1 MNKKLNVLFFI
12 LILTLFVHGGVYA
25 EEENS
30 SDNNTN
36 VTQERSQNSPTKE
49 KVLTKDQSTETKD
62 EEITSD
68 EKQNTSEPE
77 ATAEAS
83 NTSEAVE
90 NSDSSGNFEAV
101 ENSESI
107 EKSEAENNSEVTENP
122 EVTDNSED
130 TNTSEVVKDPELANT
145 SDTSSEDKSPE
156 NKAEATEDKAD
167 STTPSQKDETE
178 AEEAD
183 TLEENLSG
191 EARPTKDDPKP
202 DEKAG
207 EDLKEPKVPTKK
219 ADSEDK
225 ETENQVDPTSNDD
238 LKNLEEQIKEEKD
251 KAKKAELQKE
261 YNKKLFEEFE
271 EIEKSEAEKL
281 DKEVLKRFTDKDKTE
296 KFYAIQEEYQALKE
310 KVEKGTASAK
320 EVEDFKQK
328 LGDFKVPRKL
338 DDDEKSAAEELSK
351 SPTIGIEEDSST
363 EEGKRIY
370 KEYLDAKD
378 ALNKAIDAENTKGKA
393 NNFNQLLE
401 NFRKAEEA
409 FKQALADKDIDPKY
423 TDGTPEFR
431 LYPLD
436 SSGKVGNELK
446 EDTYHIPDKTPLD
459 LLVQVNKDKSESE
472 FTFTIKT
479 LGDEGVNL
487 PEASLSN
494 LAFLNGKP
502 VELVKNTDGS
512 YSFTTKAVQDF
523 GVAQIRFNMPGFKA
537 AFHKGFSITMSDG
550 TKDVT
555 KKFLITKKGY
565 EDDADVSGI
574 GNKDIKNP
582 QKDVDAG
589 ETQDGYVKED
599 TDKVY
604 DFFTYLKKSNAY
616 IDKVLVNSANGES
629 LPLSSVDVTIT
640 LPEYNGKF
648 AEMIHKSGLKYHD
661 LGNGKYQLKLDM
673 KTFEGK
679 ENFKVED
686 GKLLY
691 NGEELTPENISN
703 AILEGKGGKK
713 YVDDKGNSF
722 DIIDKNILEDK
733 DSTYKVQ
740 DNKLYEKEADG
751 TYKEIGTFD
760 KDKKIKVG
768 KKVYEL
774 RGKTLL
780 SYTGEKDIYEGKV
793 TNKYDKAEPGVTET
807 YEGKQVIVT
816 ENGKESYG
824 GTIVEGKIFQKSGD
838 KEKYL
843 LDQDLKEE
851 GSYSVAKT
859 ALISSDGKKYSG
871 DLPDLTDAEIKS
883 GKKTIKGVTY
893 KIVNNAVFNKEGYI
907 LEGLVYKPGLT
918 LIDKFGNPIKGITVE
933 KAGDNYTFS
942 KKDEKP
948 KTSDG
953 DKIKVQEGKIFVDSK
968 NAKVSG
974 DYKSIVGKYYYDG
987 KKFVKAEDENVIG
1000 KKLYE
1005 ELTKTDLAE
1014 KLIETYTKDGN
1025 ELIVDDETP
1034 RYYGS
1039 TNKNNY
1045 YKVDDKIYHKV
1056 EDGQGT
1062 YLVKADG
1069 KGDMEILSQAPV
1081 TKIIQTLGDDEVVTD
1096 ETNIFDAVQNS
1107 KFGLRF
1113 PGFLAGKDI
1122 IYHLDA
1128 KVAAKYSAPTGKK
1141 DKNGNEIFED
1151 RSIFFDGDK
1160 ETEYKEFS
1168 KYFTLKRSEG
1178 SIESFFKNAPKELKD
1193 KLDFSFFNIFFRES
1207 DDRSRDELV
1216 KKLLENE
1223 KDKKYT
1229 AEYLNKKDLSKEE
1242 KAKLEKERDLLK
1254 ILKAELQK
1262 VKPGAEFKVVD
1273 GKLTAVYKDESGN
1286 DVEVERSLLWEI
1298 GFNNPEGNLFPE
1310 NKDNVIVIEDHSMDN
1325 RLIYDEIIVN
1335 DTKDKWNAIKDKAD
1349 EVYKKAKEAY
1359 DKDKSDENKKSLE
1372 AAKFKGS
1379 DEYFFL
1385 DEIDKLR
1392 FGVNP
1397 NFIEGRFSP
1406 LGKAFTLTG
1415 EEIIQKLEANPKE
1428 KSVEIKKEDGE
1439 ISIIYKIIRDSDK
1452 GQIRI
1457 KVLNAFYKKAG
1468 ENDENK
1474 FYSPAQEA
1482 YDKKIKDTKNAL
1494 KKIEITDADDFKE
1507 KFDKVITNFH
1517 EKDSECHKNLTSKFK
1532 ELMDKVKND
1541 ENLDN
1546 DKKKEALKKI
1556 KDKMVEELEKL
1567 PLIYLDNNKGDYK
1580 FDDMRFN
1587 AIRMELKPGTTIG
1600 GSINPQKTKKFGLTS
1615 FIVPDIDI
1623 PYTDEFGEVLT
1634 NKDMYVKAAVKEILK
1649 DKTFNGTEDKNFN
1662 SDKWDKSEE
1671 TYRRVMTEAYRRV
1684 NEGASED
1691 KFKKLVKVDDSKD
1704 YGEGKYT
1711 VKKGNEFDYEDL
1723 AVNGEESIK
1732 DNAGNPINPWFVGE
1746 DKDAKPLSEK
1756 VPADLQKTDAYKEL
1770 KDKEI
1775 DITAYYMSNKG
1786 YDRAKYANK
1795 ANYKLDKED
1804 QAPGVFGK
1812 EDNFGQKCCYGIIGH
1827 CIQEAGKD
1835 YLPPIDSKSGHF
1847 GAEGKTEKDFE
1858 LEYTPSTKNYDEE
1871 NPKVDKSSN
1880 KDNIDLSKK
1889 EESDGE
1895 ASDEDKKPE
1904 DNKSIDFNINVTVD
1918 KMTKDQKKL
1927 SNALNPENKAEID
1940 EKAYNEKGYFIYKDA
1955 LIMDILPD
1963 IFELTGKSELNLN
1976 VDQDGLMANGAN
1988 AGFSDKKAF
1997 ENWKKG
2003 IKYFYTEDVLS
2014 YLEELK
2020 KSEPDKAKVLAK
2032 TLEAKKITGKQGAI
2046 LAWLP
2051 EFEAPYGSTN
2061 QFTFNIK
2068 NLRVNEKKY
2077 KETEDRENLG
2087 QIYTNHAVFANSA
2100 EFLYGKKDVTIT
2112 DGHKGKINKYLQ
2124 ILDKDGNPL
2133 KDEEAKKWFKG
2144 NAELKFG
2151 DKFNYKIK
2159 YYQDKGL
2166 IETPANPSV
2175 VDNEFSLDDIFRDK
2189 KHGLRPV
2196 LRGYVKVPEG
2206 FEVLYKVGDDFKT
2219 EKQLKDE
2226 KISLAKVDGIRIKG
2240 SYPDKTYQEFILPMM
2255 IPELD
2260 AKIENGKVYYI
2271 GKDGEKV
2278 ELGDAKDFFNLK
2290 DLTKA
2295 DKDLIA
2301 ENTVEGSNTV
2311 KVYLDKERFLKVFK
2325 EFFDTEGKEIKK
2337 DRPEVKFDI
2346 YQIETDKDGNPL
2358 KDEKGNIKKVKLTDK
2373 NGNPLQLVANEKNSF
2388 TDKVDGL
2395 PIFKKFVSIDENGNV
2410 KVEITKYK
2418 YEIKEVNADSYD
2430 VEIEIM
2436 DNGDDELGF
2445 VFKAKN
2451 TEKPEEPEEPEEP
2464 EKPED
2469 PEEPKN
2475 PPEEPKTPPE
2485 EPEKP
2490 EEPKTPSDEPKKETE
2505 EVVKTPNKESE
2516 NKTTDLKKVTKE
2528 ENGTNNIPKTGVRE
2542 DLMGLFIS
2550 GILLGVLVYFRRKLE
2565 R

>member
-883 GKKTIKGVTY
+883 GKK
-893 KIVNNAVFNKEGYI
+893 
-907 LEGLVYKPGLT
+907 
-918 LIDKFGNPIKGITVE
+918 
-933 KAGDNYTFS
+933 
-942 KKDEKP
+942 
-948 KTSDG
+948 
-953 DKIKVQEGKIFVDSK
+953 
-968 NAKVSG
+968 
-974 DYKSIVGKYYYDG
+974 
-987 KKFVKAEDENVIG
+987 
-1000 KKLYE
+1000 
-1005 ELTKTDLAE
+1005 
-1014 KLIETYTKDGN
+1014 
-1025 ELIVDDETP
+1025 
-1034 RYYGS
+1034 
-1039 TNKNNY
+1039 
-1045 YKVDDKIYHKV
+1045 
-1056 EDGQGT
+1056 
-1062 YLVKADG
+1062 
-1069 KGDMEILSQAPV
+1069 
-1081 TKIIQTLGDDEVVTD
+1081 
-1096 ETNIFDAVQNS
+1096 
-1107 KFGLRF
+1107 
-1113 PGFLAGKDI
+1113 
-1122 IYHLDA
+1122 
-1128 KVAAKYSAPTGKK
+1128 
-1141 DKNGNEIFED
+1141 
-1151 RSIFFDGDK
+1151 
-1160 ETEYKEFS
+1160 
-1168 KYFTLKRSEG
+1168 
-1178 SIESFFKNAPKELKD
+1178 
-1193 KLDFSFFNIFFRES
+1193 
-1207 DDRSRDELV
+1207 
-1216 KKLLENE
+1216 
-1223 KDKKYT
+1223 
-1229 AEYLNKKDLSKEE
+1229 
-1242 KAKLEKERDLLK
+1242 
-1254 ILKAELQK
+1254 
-1262 VKPGAEFKVVD
+1262 
-1273 GKLTAVYKDESGN
+1273 
-1286 DVEVERSLLWEI
+1286 
-1298 GFNNPEGNLFPE
+1298 
-1310 NKDNVIVIEDHSMDN
+1310 
-1325 RLIYDEIIVN
+1325 
-1335 DTKDKWNAIKDKAD
+1335 
-1349 EVYKKAKEAY
+1349 
-1359 DKDKSDENKKSLE
+1359 
-1372 AAKFKGS
+1372 
-1379 DEYFFL
+1379 
-1385 DEIDKLR
+1385 
-1392 FGVNP
+1392 
-1397 NFIEGRFSP
+1397 
-1406 LGKAFTLTG
+1406 
-1415 EEIIQKLEANPKE
+1415 
-1428 KSVEIKKEDGE
+1428 
-1439 ISIIYKIIRDSDK
+1439 
-1452 GQIRI
+1452 
-1457 KVLNAFYKKAG
+1457 
-1468 ENDENK
+1468 
-1474 FYSPAQEA
+1474 
-1482 YDKKIKDTKNAL
+1482 
-1494 KKIEITDADDFKE
+1494 
-1507 KFDKVITNFH
+1507 
-1517 EKDSECHKNLTSKFK
+1517 
-1532 ELMDKVKND
+1532 
-1541 ENLDN
+1541 
-1546 DKKKEALKKI
+1546 
-1556 KDKMVEELEKL
+1556 
-1567 PLIYLDNNKGDYK
+1567 
-1580 FDDMRFN
+1580 
-1587 AIRMELKPGTTIG
+1587 
-1600 GSINPQKTKKFGLTS
+1600 
-1615 FIVPDIDI
+1615 
-1623 PYTDEFGEVLT
+1623 
-1634 NKDMYVKAAVKEILK
+1634 
-1649 DKTFNGTEDKNFN
+1649 
-1662 SDKWDKSEE
+1662 
-1671 TYRRVMTEAYRRV
+1671 
-1684 NEGASED
+1684 
-1691 KFKKLVKVDDSKD
+1691 
-1704 YGEGKYT
+1704 
-1711 VKKGNEFDYEDL
+1711 
-1723 AVNGEESIK
+1723 
-1732 DNAGNPINPWFVGE
+1732 
-1746 DKDAKPLSEK
+1746 
-1756 VPADLQKTDAYKEL
+1756 
-1770 KDKEI
+1770 
-1775 DITAYYMSNKG
+1775 
-1786 YDRAKYANK
+1786 
-1795 ANYKLDKED
+1795 
-1804 QAPGVFGK
+1804 
-1812 EDNFGQKCCYGIIGH
+1812 
-1827 CIQEAGKD
+1827 
-1835 YLPPIDSKSGHF
+1835 
-1847 GAEGKTEKDFE
+1847 
-1858 LEYTPSTKNYDEE
+1858 
-1871 NPKVDKSSN
+1871 
-1880 KDNIDLSKK
+1880 
-1889 EESDGE
+1889 
-1895 ASDEDKKPE
+1895 
-1904 DNKSIDFNINVTVD
+1904 
-1918 KMTKDQKKL
+1918 
-1927 SNALNPENKAEID
+1927 
-1940 EKAYNEKGYFIYKDA
+1940 
-1955 LIMDILPD
+1955 
-1963 IFELTGKSELNLN
+1963 
-1976 VDQDGLMANGAN
+1976 
-1988 AGFSDKKAF
+1988 
-1997 ENWKKG
+1997 
-2003 IKYFYTEDVLS
+2003 
-2014 YLEELK
+2014 
-2020 KSEPDKAKVLAK
+2020 
-2032 TLEAKKITGKQGAI
+2032 
-2046 LAWLP
+2046 
-2051 EFEAPYGSTN
+2051 
-2061 QFTFNIK
+2061 
-2068 NLRVNEKKY
+2068 
-2077 KETEDRENLG
+2077 
-2087 QIYTNHAVFANSA
+2087 
-2100 EFLYGKKDVTIT
+2100 
-2112 DGHKGKINKYLQ
+2112 
-2124 ILDKDGNPL
+2124 PL
-2133 KDEEAKKWFKG
+2133 KE
-2144 NAELKFG
+2144 
-2151 DKFNYKIK
+2151 
-2159 YYQDKGL
+2159 
-2166 IETPANPSV
+2166 
-2175 VDNEFSLDDIFRDK
+2175 
-2189 KHGLRPV
+2189 
-2196 LRGYVKVPEG
+2196 
-2206 FEVLYKVGDDFKT
+2206 
-2219 EKQLKDE
+2219 
-2226 KISLAKVDGIRIKG
+2226 
-2240 SYPDKTYQEFILPMM
+2240 
-2255 IPELD
+2255 
-2260 AKIENGKVYYI
+2260 
-2271 GKDGEKV
+2271 
-2278 ELGDAKDFFNLK
+2278 
-2290 DLTKA
+2290 
-2295 DKDLIA
+2295 
-2301 ENTVEGSNTV
+2301 
-2311 KVYLDKERFLKVFK
+2311 
-2325 EFFDTEGKEIKK
+2325 
-2337 DRPEVKFDI
+2337 
-2346 YQIETDKDGNPL
+2346 
-2358 KDEKGNIKKVKLTDK
+2358 
-2373 NGNPLQLVANEKNSF
+2373 
-2388 TDKVDGL
+2388 
-2395 PIFKKFVSIDENGNV
+2395 
-2410 KVEITKYK
+2410 
-2418 YEIKEVNADSYD
+2418 
-2430 VEIEIM
+2430 
-2436 DNGDDELGF
+2436 
-2445 VFKAKN
+2445 
-2451 TEKPEEPEEPEEP
+2451 
-2464 EKPED
+2464 
-2469 PEEPKN
+2469 
-2475 PPEEPKTPPE
+2475 
-2485 EPEKP
+2485 
-2490 EEPKTPSDEPKKETE
+2490 
-2505 EVVKTPNKESE
+2505 
-2516 NKTTDLKKVTKE
+2516 
-2528 ENGTNNIPKTGVRE
+2528 
-2542 DLMGLFIS
+2542 
-2550 GILLGVLVYFRRKLE
+2550 
-2565 R
+2565 

>member
-30 SDNNTN
+30 SDKNNP
-36 VTQERSQNSPTKE
+36 VASESSQNSPTNE
-49 KVLTKDQSTETKD
+49 KVLTKDQNTEAKD
-62 EEITSD
+62 EGNTEENTSD
-68 EKQNTSEPE
+68 EKQNPSEPE
-77 ATAEAS
+77 ATADAS
-83 NTSEAVE
+83 NTSKATETSEAVE
-90 NSDSSGNFEAV
+90 ESKVADNSEGTENSDSEKVPKVTEKTDPVDNSKAPS
-101 ENSESI
+101 EN
-107 EKSEAENNSEVTENP
+107 KVTENNP
-122 EVTDNSED
+122 ET
-130 TNTSEVVKDPELANT
+130 
-145 SDTSSEDKSPE
+145 
-156 NKAEATEDKAD
+156 TEGQAD
-167 STTPSQKDETE
+167 STNPSQKDKTE
-178 AEEAD
+178 VEEAD
-183 TLEENLSG
+183 TPEKKPEKTEEEKPAGETGATEEN
-191 EARPTKDDPKP
+191 PT
-202 DEKAG
+202 E
-207 EDLKEPKVPTKK
+207 EPK
-219 ADSEDK
+219 E
-225 ETENQVDPTSNDD
+225 
-238 LKNLEEQIKEEKD
+238 EEKKKPEAPAED
-251 KAKKAELQKE
+251 SKPESKPEVDTNNKDLADLSKKIEGEKDPAKKAELQKK
-261 YNKKLFEEFE
+261 YNQKYLDALG
-271 EIEKSEAEKL
+271 SSEKL
-281 DKEVLKRFTDKDKTE
+281 NKEILNRFTDEERTKEYYRLKDEYESLKTE
-296 KFYAIQEEYQALKE
+296 AAREDLKAEDLDNIKKKLDALNKE
-310 KVEKGTASAK
+310 
-320 EVEDFKQK
+320 
-328 LGDFKVPRKL
+328 LGNFKVPRIL
-338 DDDEKSAAEELSK
+338 DADEKSAAEELSK
-351 SPTIGIEEDSST
+351 SPTIGIKEESSSD
-363 EEGKRIY
+363 EGKKIY
-370 KEYLDAKD
+370 NEYLAAKK
-378 ALNKAIDAENTKGKA
+378 ALNDAIDVENTKGKA
-393 NNFNQLLE
+393 DNFDQLLE

-409 FKQALADKDIDPKY
+409 FKKALADKDIDPKY

-436 SSGKVGNELK
+436 SSGKVGKELDK
-446 EDTYHIPDKTPLD
+446 DTYHIPDKTPLD
-459 LLVQVNKDKSESE
+459 LLVQVNKDKSDSK

-502 VELVKNTDGS
+502 VELVKNDDGS
-512 YSFTTKAVQDF
+512 YSFTTDPDQDF

-555 KKFLITKKGY
+555 RKFLITKKGY
-565 EDDADVSGI
+565 EDDADVNGI

-604 DFFTYLKKSNAY
+604 DFFSYLKKSNAY
-616 IDKVLVNSANGES
+616 IDEVLVNSANGES
-629 LPLSSVDVTIT
+629 LPLSSVDITIT

-691 NGEELTPENISN
+691 NGEELTPGNIGN

-713 YVDDKGNSF
+713 YVDEKGNSF
-722 DIIDKNILEDK
+722 DIEDKNILEDK

-793 TNKYDKAEPGVTET
+793 TNSGTGDNEKAEPGVTET
-807 YEGKQVIVT
+807 YGGKQVIVT
-816 ENGKESYG
+816 EKDNKSYG
-824 GTIVEGKIFQKSGD
+824 GTIVEGKIFEKSGE

-843 LDQDLKEE
+843 LDQDLNKDAYK
-851 GSYSVAKT
+851 GFKT
-859 ALISSDGKKYSG
+859 TLISSDGKKYSG
-871 DLPDLTDAEIKS
+871 DLPDLTDTEIKS

-918 LIDKFGNPIKGITVE
+918 LIDKFGNPIKGVE
-933 KAGDNYTFS
+933 VSENKGTYTFIKGKES
-942 KKDEKP
+942 KKSTDDNISVKNEK
-948 KTSDG
+948 
-953 DKIKVQEGKIFVDSK
+953 IYVNSK
-968 NAKVSG
+968 NEVVTG
-974 DYKSIVGKYYYDG
+974 DYTPLVGKYYYNG
-987 KKFVKAEDENVIG
+987 KKFVKAEEKDIIG

-1081 TKIIQTLGDDEVVTD
+1081 TKIIQTLGDDEVLTD

-1193 KLDFSFFNIFFRES
+1193 KLDFNFFNIFFRAS
-1207 DDRSRDELV
+1207 NDRDRDEFV
-1216 KKLLENE
+1216 KSLLKNE
-1223 KDKKYT
+1223 EDKKYT

-1254 ILKAELQK
+1254 ILKAELEE
-1262 VKPGAEFKVVD
+1262 VKPGAKFKVVD
-1273 GKLTAVYKDESGN
+1273 GKLTAVYKDESGKE
-1286 DVEVERSLLWEI
+1286 VEIERSLLWEV

-1310 NKDNVIVIEDHSMDN
+1310 DRDTEIIIEDHNMDN
-1325 RLIYDEIIVN
+1325 RLVYDEIIVN
-1335 DTKDKWNAIKDKAD
+1335 DTKGNWDKAKKDWEDKEENKDK
-1349 EVYKKAKEAY
+1349 
-1359 DKDKSDENKKSLE
+1359 
-1372 AAKFKGS
+1372 KFPGT

-1385 DEIDKLR
+1385 DQIKDIRL
-1392 FGVNP
+1392 GVSP
-1397 NFIEGRFSP
+1397 TYIEGRFVP
-1406 LGKAFTLTG
+1406 LGDAFKLTG
-1415 EEIIQKLEANPKE
+1415 EKIIEKLGNKKEVTFE
-1428 KSVEIKKEDGE
+1428 KSGIK
-1439 ISIIYKIIRDSDK
+1439 YKITRDPIK
-1452 GQIRI
+1452 GQVRI
-1457 KVLNAFYKKAG
+1457 KVLNAFYKKADKG
-1468 ENDENK
+1468 SENK
-1474 FYSPAQEA
+1474 FYSPAQKTYKEKMGSVINNLNKLNSNSPKELEDSFKGLISGLHKTETEC
-1482 YDKKIKDTKNAL
+1482 YGILTKKFEELMKEVE
-1494 KKIEITDADDFKE
+1494 KIEKPEE
-1507 KFDKVITNFH
+1507 KSKKLEEIKKVLSDEI
-1517 EKDSECHKNLTSKFK
+1517 KKL
-1532 ELMDKVKND
+1532 ELK
-1541 ENLDN
+1541 
-1546 DKKKEALKKI
+1546 
-1556 KDKMVEELEKL
+1556 
-1567 PLIYLDNNKGDYK
+1567 YLDSKKRTYK

-1587 AIRMELKPGTTIG
+1587 AIRIGLKPNLTIG
-1600 GSINPQKTKKFGLTS
+1600 GAMNPQNTKKFGLTS
-1615 FIVPDIDI
+1615 VIVPDIDI
-1623 PYTDEFGEVLT
+1623 PYTDEFGKPLT
-1634 NKDMYVKAAVKEILK
+1634 NKDMYVKAAIQEILK
-1649 DKTFNGTEDKNFN
+1649 DKNFNGEEDKNFN
-1662 SDKWDKSEE
+1662 PEGWNKSEE
-1671 TYRRVMTEAYRRV
+1671 TYKKVMEEAYRRV
-1684 NEGASED
+1684 NEKPKGTFKDLVTLDED
-1691 KFKKLVKVDDSKD
+1691 KS
-1704 YGEGKYT
+1704 YGQGKYT
-1711 VKKGNEFDYEDL
+1711 VKKGKDLDYVDL
-1723 AVNGEESIK
+1723 AVNEEKSIK
-1732 DNAGNPINPWFVGE
+1732 DNKGNPINPWYVGE
-1746 DKDAKPLSEK
+1746 GKKAKSLDKKITDPKLKESKAFK
-1756 VPADLQKTDAYKEL
+1756 DLEDQ
-1770 KDKEI
+1770 EI
-1775 DITAYYMSNKG
+1775 DITAYYMSKMG

-1795 ANYKLDKED
+1795 ANYKLDKAE
-1804 QAPGVFGK
+1804 QGPGVFGK
-1812 EDNFGQKCCYGIIGH
+1812 EDSWSKKCCYSGIGH
-1827 CIQEAGKD
+1827 CIKEAGKNL
-1835 YLPPIDSKSGHF
+1835 LPGNDGDAGKF
-1847 GAEGKTEKDFE
+1847 GQKGETEKDFE
-1858 LEYTPSTKNYDEE
+1858 LDYTPSTKNYDEE

-2032 TLEAKKITGKQGAI
+2032 ALEAKKITGKQGAI

-2325 EFFDTEGKEIKK
+2325 EFFDANGEEIKK

-2346 YQIETDKDGNPL
+2346 YQIETDEDGNPI
-2358 KDEKGNIKKVKLTDK
+2358 KDKDGKVKRVKLTSKDGK
-2373 NGNPLQLVANEKNSF
+2373 PLQLVANENNSF
-2388 TDKVDGL
+2388 TDKLDGL
-2395 PIFKKFVSIDENGNV
+2395 PIFKKFVSIDEDGV
-2410 KVEITKYK
+2410 VTEKILYYK
-2418 YEIKEVNADSYD
+2418 YEIKEVNADGYD
-2430 VEIEIM
+2430 VEFEIM

-2451 TEKPEEPEEPEEP
+2451 TEKPEEPEEPKEP
-2464 EKPED
+2464 PHDPKNPPEN
-2469 PEEPKN
+2469 PKN

-2505 EVVKTPNKESE
+2505 EVIKTPNKESE
-2516 NKTTDLKKVTKE
+2516 NTITDLKKVPRE
-2528 ENGTNNIPKTGVRE
+2528 GNDTNNIPKTGVRE
-2542 DLMGLFIS
+2542 DLMGLCLS
-2550 GILLGVLVYFRRKLE
+2550 GILLGVLVFFRRKLE

>member
-12 LILTLFVHGGVYA
+12 LILTFFVHGGVYA
-25 EEENS
+25 EEES
-30 SDNNTN
+30 SDKNNT
-36 VTQERSQNSPTKE
+36 VASESSQNSPTNE
-49 KVLTKDQSTETKD
+49 KVLTKDQNTEAND
-62 EEITSD
+62 EGNTEENTSD
-68 EKQNTSEPE
+68 EKQNPSEPE
-77 ATAEAS
+77 ATADAS
-83 NTSEAVE
+83 NTSKATETSEAVE
-90 NSDSSGNFEAV
+90 ESKVADNSEGTENSDSEKDPKVTEKTDPVDNSKAPS
-101 ENSESI
+101 EN
-107 EKSEAENNSEVTENP
+107 KVTENNP
-122 EVTDNSED
+122 ET
-130 TNTSEVVKDPELANT
+130 
-145 SDTSSEDKSPE
+145 
-156 NKAEATEDKAD
+156 TEGQAD
-167 STTPSQKDETE
+167 STNPSQKDKTE
-178 AEEAD
+178 VEEAD
-183 TLEENLSG
+183 TPEEKPEKTEEEKPAGETGATEEN
-191 EARPTKDDPKP
+191 PT
-202 DEKAG
+202 E
-207 EDLKEPKVPTKK
+207 EPK
-219 ADSEDK
+219 E
-225 ETENQVDPTSNDD
+225 
-238 LKNLEEQIKEEKD
+238 EEKKKPEAPAED
-251 KAKKAELQKE
+251 SKPESKPEVDTNNKDLADLAKKIEDAKDPAKKAELQKE
-261 YNKKLFEEFE
+261 YNQKYLDALG
-271 EIEKSEAEKL
+271 SSEKL
-281 DKEVLKRFTDKDKTE
+281 DKEILNRFTDEDRTKKYYRLKDEYESLKTEAAKEDLKAEDLEKIKDK
-296 KFYAIQEEYQALKE
+296 IDALNKE
-310 KVEKGTASAK
+310 
-320 EVEDFKQK
+320 
-328 LGDFKVPRKL
+328 LGKFKVPREL
-338 DDDEKSAAEELSK
+338 DDAEKSAAEELSK
-351 SPTIGIEEDSST
+351 SPTIGIKEESST
-363 EEGKRIY
+363 KEGKRIY
-370 KEYLDAKD
+370 NEYLAAKD

-393 NNFNQLLE
+393 DNFDQLLE

-409 FKQALADKDIDPKY
+409 FKKALADKDIDPKY

-436 SSGKVGNELK
+436 SSGKVGKELK
-446 EDTYHIPDKTPLD
+446 DETYHIPDKTPLD
-459 LLVQVNKDKSESE
+459 LLVQVNKDKSDSK
-472 FTFTIKT
+472 FKFTIKT

-502 VELVKNTDGS
+502 VELVKNDDGS
-512 YSFTTKAVQDF
+512 YSFTTDPDQDF

-555 KKFLITKKGY
+555 RKFLITKKGY
-565 EDDADVSGI
+565 EDDADVNGI

-604 DFFTYLKKSNAY
+604 DFFSYLKKSNAY
-616 IDKVLVNSANGES
+616 IDEVLVNSANGES
-629 LPLSSVDVTIT
+629 LPLSSVDITIT

-722 DIIDKNILEDK
+722 DIVDKNILEDK
-733 DSTYKVQ
+733 NSTYKVQ
-740 DNKLYEKEADG
+740 DNKLYEKVDG
-751 TYKEIGTFD
+751 KYKEIGTFD
-760 KDKKIKVG
+760 KDHKIKVG

-793 TNKYDKAEPGVTET
+793 TNSGTGDNAKAEPGVTKA

-816 ENGKESYG
+816 EKDNKSYG

-843 LDQDLKEE
+843 LDQDLNKDAYK
-851 GSYSVAKT
+851 GFKT
-859 ALISSDGKKYSG
+859 TLISSDGKKYSG

-918 LIDKFGNPIKGITVE
+918 LIDKFGNPIKGVE
-933 KAGDNYTFS
+933 VSENKGTYTFTKGKES
-942 KKDEKP
+942 KKSTDDNISIKNEK
-948 KTSDG
+948 
-953 DKIKVQEGKIFVDSK
+953 IYVNSK
-968 NAKVSG
+968 NEVVTG
-974 DYKSIVGKYYYDG
+974 DYTPLVGKYYYDG
-987 KKFVKAEDENVIG
+987 KKFVKAEDKDIIG

-1025 ELIVDDETP
+1025 KLIVDDETP

-1039 TNKNNY
+1039 TDKNNY
-1045 YKVDDKIYHKV
+1045 YKVDGKIYHKV

-1069 KGDMEILSQAPV
+1069 KGDMEILSQDSV
-1081 TKIIQTLGDDEVVTD
+1081 TKIIQTLGNDQVVTD
-1096 ETNIFDAVQNS
+1096 ETSIFDAVQNS

-1113 PGFLAGKDI
+1113 PSFLAGKDI

-1141 DKNGNEIFED
+1141 DKNGNEIFKEE
-1151 RSIFFDGDK
+1151 SIFFDKNGK
-1160 ETEYKEFS
+1160 PAEYKEFS

-1178 SIESFFKNAPKELKD
+1178 SSESFFKNAPKELKD
-1193 KLDFSFFNIFFRES
+1193 KLDFNFFNIFFRKS
-1207 DDRSRDELV
+1207 NDRSRDEFV

-1273 GKLTAVYKDESGN
+1273 GKLTAVYKDESGKE
-1286 DVEVERSLLWEI
+1286 VEVERSLLWEI

-1415 EEIIQKLEANPKE
+1415 EEIIQKLEANLKE

-1732 DNAGNPINPWFVGE
+1732 DNAGNPINPWYVGE
-1746 DKDAKPLSEK
+1746 GKKAKSLDKKITDPKLKESKAFK
-1756 VPADLQKTDAYKEL
+1756 DLEDQ
-1770 KDKEI
+1770 EI
-1775 DITAYYMSNKG
+1775 DITAYYMSKMG

-1827 CIQEAGKD
+1827 CIQEAGKE

-1847 GAEGKTEKDFE
+1847 GAEGETEKDFE
-1858 LEYTPSTKNYDEE
+1858 LDYTPSTKNYDEE

-1889 EESDGE
+1889 EEADGE
-1895 ASDEDKKPE
+1895 TSGEDKKSE

-1940 EKAYNEKGYFIYKDA
+1940 ENAYNENGYFIYKDA

-2014 YLEELK
+2014 YLKDLE
-2020 KSEPDKAKVLAK
+2020 KSDPDKAKVLAK
-2032 TLEAKKITGKQGAI
+2032 ALEAKKITGKQGAI

-2061 QFTFNIK
+2061 QFTFNLK
-2068 NLRVNEKKY
+2068 NLKVNEKKY
-2077 KETEDRENLG
+2077 RETEDRENLG

-2166 IETPANPSV
+2166 IETPANPYV
-2175 VDNEFSLDDIFRDK
+2175 VDKDFSLDDIFRDK
-2189 KHGLRPV
+2189 DHGLRPV
-2196 LRGYVKVPEG
+2196 LRDYVKVPEG
-2206 FEVLYKVGDDFKT
+2206 FEVLYKVGDNFIT
-2219 EKQLKDE
+2219 EKELKDE

-2325 EFFDTEGKEIKK
+2325 EFFDANGEEIKK

-2346 YQIETDKDGNPL
+2346 YQIETDEKGEPI
-2358 KDEKGNIKKVKLTDK
+2358 KDEDGNIKRVKLTDK
-2373 NGNPLQLVANEKNSF
+2373 DGKALQLVANEANKF

-2395 PIFKKFVSIDENGNV
+2395 PIFKKFVSIDENG
-2410 KVEITKYK
+2410 KVTEKVVYYK
-2418 YEIKEVNADSYD
+2418 YEIAEVPLKGYES
-2430 VEIEIM
+2430 EIIEFEKT
-2436 DNGDDELGF
+2436 DDELGF
-2445 VFKAKN
+2445 VFKVKN
-2451 TEKPEEPEEPEEP
+2451 TEKPEEPEEPKEP
-2464 EKPED
+2464 PED
-2469 PEEPKN
+2469 PKN
-2475 PPEEPKTPPE
+2475 PPEDPKNPPEKPKTPPE

-2490 EEPKTPSDEPKKETE
+2490 EEPKTPSEETKKETE
-2505 EVVKTPNKESE
+2505 EVIKTPNKESE
-2516 NKTTDLKKVTKE
+2516 NTITDLKKVPRE
-2528 ENGTNNIPKTGVRE
+2528 GNDTNNIPKTGVRE
-2542 DLMGLFIS
+2542 DLMGLCLS
-2550 GILLGVLVYFRRKLE
+2550 GILLGILVFFRRKLE

>member
-30 SDNNTN
+30 SDKNNP
-36 VTQERSQNSPTKE
+36 VASESSQNSPTNE
-49 KVLTKDQSTETKD
+49 KVFAKDQNTEIKD
-62 EEITSD
+62 EGNTSD
-68 EKQNTSEPE
+68 EKQNTFEPE
-77 ATAEAS
+77 ATGDAS
-83 NTSEAVE
+83 NTPEAVE
-90 NSDSSGNFEAV
+90 NSDSSENFEAADNSEGT
-101 ENSESI
+101 ENSDS
-107 EKSEAENNSEVTENP
+107 EKDSEIAEKTDPVDNSEAPSENKVTENNP
-122 EVTDNSED
+122 ET
-130 TNTSEVVKDPELANT
+130 
-145 SDTSSEDKSPE
+145 
-156 NKAEATEDKAD
+156 TEGQAD
-167 STTPSQKDETE
+167 STSPSQKDETE
-178 AEEAD
+178 AEEAGS
-183 TLEENLSG
+183 TEENTPENADEEKPAEEPKEEEKKKP
-191 EARPTKDDPKP
+191 EAPAEDSKPEVDTNNKDLADLAEMIE
-202 DEKAG
+202 DEK
-207 EDLKEPKVPTKK
+207 
-219 ADSEDK
+219 
-225 ETENQVDPTSNDD
+225 DP
-238 LKNLEEQIKEEKD
+238 
-251 KAKKAELQKE
+251 AKKAELQKK
-261 YNKKLFEEFE
+261 YNQKYLDALG
-271 EIEKSEAEKL
+271 SSEKL
-281 DKEVLKRFTDKDKTE
+281 DKEILNRFTDEDRTKEYYRLKDEYESLKTE
-296 KFYAIQEEYQALKE
+296 AAREDLKAEDLDNIKKKLDALNKE
-310 KVEKGTASAK
+310 
-320 EVEDFKQK
+320 
-328 LGDFKVPRKL
+328 LGNFKVPRIL
-338 DDDEKSAAEELSK
+338 DADEKSAAEELSK
-351 SPTIGIEEDSST
+351 SPTIGIKEESSSD
-363 EEGKRIY
+363 EGNRIY
-370 KEYLDAKD
+370 NEYLAAKD

-393 NNFNQLLE
+393 DNFDQLLE

-409 FKQALADKDIDPKY
+409 FKKALADKDIDPKY

-436 SSGKVGNELK
+436 SSGKVRKELDK
-446 EDTYHIPDKTPLD
+446 DTYHIPDKAPLD
-459 LLVQVNKDKSESE
+459 LLVQVNKDKSDSK
-472 FTFTIKT
+472 FKFTIKT

-502 VELVKNTDGS
+502 VELVKNDDGS
-512 YSFTTKAVQDF
+512 YSFTTDPDQDF

-555 KKFLITKKGY
+555 RKFLITKKGY
-565 EDDADVSGI
+565 EDDADVNGI

-604 DFFTYLKKSNAY
+604 NFFSYLKKSNAY

-629 LPLSSVDVTIT
+629 LPLSSVDITIT

-673 KTFEGK
+673 KTFKGNK
-679 ENFKVED
+679 DFKVED
-686 GKLLY
+686 GKLKY
-691 NGEELTPENISN
+691 KGKELTPGNIGN
-703 AILEGKGGKK
+703 AILEGKDGKK
-713 YVDDKGNSF
+713 YVDEKGNSF
-722 DIIDKNILEDK
+722 DIVDKNILEG
-733 DSTYKVQ
+733 SNYKVQ
-740 DNKLYEKEADG
+740 DNKLYEKVDG
-751 TYKEIGTFD
+751 KYKEIGTFD

-793 TNKYDKAEPGVTET
+793 TNSGTGDNEKAEPGVTET
-807 YEGKQVIVT
+807 YGGKQVIVT

-859 ALISSDGKKYSG
+859 ALISSDGKKYNG
-871 DLPDLTDAEIKS
+871 KLPDLTDAEIKS
-883 GKKTIKGVTY
+883 GKKTIDGVTY

-907 LEGLVYKPGLT
+907 LEGLVYKPGPT
-918 LIDKFGNPIKGITVE
+918 LIDKFGNPIKGVE
-933 KAGDNYTFS
+933 VSENKGTYTFTKGKES
-942 KKDEKP
+942 KKSTDDNISVKNEK
-948 KTSDG
+948 
-953 DKIKVQEGKIFVDSK
+953 IYVNSK
-968 NAKVSG
+968 NEVVTG
-974 DYKSIVGKYYYDG
+974 DYTPLVGKYYYNG
-987 KKFVKAEDENVIG
+987 KKFVKAEDKDIIG

-1096 ETNIFDAVQNS
+1096 ETNIFDAVQNA

-1193 KLDFSFFNIFFRES
+1193 KLDFNFFNIFFRES

-1273 GKLTAVYKDESGN
+1273 GKLTAVYKDESGKE
-1286 DVEVERSLLWEI
+1286 VEVERSLLWEI
-1298 GFNNPEGNLFPE
+1298 GFNNSEGNLFPE
-1310 NKDNVIVIEDHSMDN
+1310 DRDTEIIIEDHNMDN
-1325 RLIYDEIIVN
+1325 RLVYDEIIVN
-1335 DTKDKWNAIKDKAD
+1335 DTKGNWDKAKKDWEDKEENKDK
-1349 EVYKKAKEAY
+1349 
-1359 DKDKSDENKKSLE
+1359 
-1372 AAKFKGS
+1372 KFPGT

-1385 DEIDKLR
+1385 DQIKDIRL
-1392 FGVNP
+1392 GVSP
-1397 NFIEGRFSP
+1397 TYIEGRFVP
-1406 LGKAFTLTG
+1406 LGDAFKLTG
-1415 EEIIQKLEANPKE
+1415 EKIIEKLGNKKEVTFE
-1428 KSVEIKKEDGE
+1428 KSGIK
-1439 ISIIYKIIRDSDK
+1439 YKITRDPIK
-1452 GQIRI
+1452 GQVRI
-1457 KVLNAFYKKAG
+1457 KVLNAFYKK
-1468 ENDENK
+1468 NDSYKKDDKDNNNK
-1474 FYSPAQEA
+1474 FYSPAQKTYKEKMGSVIDNLGRLDA
-1482 YDKKIKDTKNAL
+1482 SSTDKLNETFNSLITGLHSTETECYGILTKKFEELMKEVEKIEKPEEKSKKLEEIKKILSDEIKKLEL
-1494 KKIEITDADDFKE
+1494 K
-1507 KFDKVITNFH
+1507 
-1517 EKDSECHKNLTSKFK
+1517 
-1532 ELMDKVKND
+1532 
-1541 ENLDN
+1541 
-1546 DKKKEALKKI
+1546 
-1556 KDKMVEELEKL
+1556 
-1567 PLIYLDNNKGDYK
+1567 YLDSVKRTYK
-1580 FDDMRFN
+1580 YDDMRFN
-1587 AIRMELKPGTTIG
+1587 AIRIGLKPNITIG
-1600 GSINPQKTKKFGLTS
+1600 GAMNPQNTKKLGITS
-1615 FIVPDIDI
+1615 VIVPDIDI

-1634 NKDMYVKAAVKEILK
+1634 NKDKYVKAAIQEILK
-1649 DKTFNGTEDKNFN
+1649 DKRFNGTVDDKFNPED
-1662 SDKWDKSEE
+1662 WDESEE
-1671 TYRRVMTEAYRRV
+1671 TYKKVMEEAYRRV
-1684 NEGASED
+1684 NKDIDDKKTTIKDLVRLDEGKS
-1691 KFKKLVKVDDSKD
+1691 
-1704 YGEGKYT
+1704 YGQGKYT
-1711 VKKGNEFDYEDL
+1711 VKKGNELDYEDL
-1723 AVNGEESIK
+1723 AVNGKESIK
-1732 DNAGNPINPWFVGE
+1732 DNKGNPINPWYVGE
-1746 DKDAKPLSEK
+1746 GDNAKSLDKKITDSKLKESKAFK
-1756 VPADLQKTDAYKEL
+1756 DLEDQ
-1770 KDKEI
+1770 EI
-1775 DITAYYMSNKG
+1775 DITAYYMSKMG

-1795 ANYKLDKED
+1795 ANYKLDKAD
-1804 QAPGVFGK
+1804 QEPGVFGK
-1812 EDNFGQKCCYGIIGH
+1812 EDSWNKKCCYSGIGH
-1827 CIQEAGKD
+1827 CIKEAGKD
-1835 YLPPIDSKSGHF
+1835 LLPGNDGDAGKF
-1847 GAEGKTEKDFE
+1847 GQKGETEKDFE
-1858 LEYTPSTKNYDEE
+1858 LDYTPSTKNYDEE

-1976 VDQDGLMANGAN
+1976 VDQEGLMANGAN
-1988 AGFSDKKAF
+1988 AEFGDKEAF

-2014 YLEELK
+2014 YLKDLE
-2020 KSEPDKAKVLAK
+2020 KSDPDKAKVLAK
-2032 TLEAKKITGKQGAI
+2032 ALEAKKITGKQGAI

-2260 AKIENGKVYYI
+2260 AKIEDGKVIYI

-2278 ELGDAKDFFNLK
+2278 ELGKASEFFNLK
-2290 DLTKA
+2290 DLMDK

-2325 EFFDTEGKEIKK
+2325 EFFDANGEEIKK
-2337 DRPEVKFDI
+2337 DRPEVRFDI
-2346 YQIETDKDGNPL
+2346 YQIETDKDGKVL
-2358 KDEKGNIKKVKLTDK
+2358 KRTKLK
-2373 NGNPLQLVANEKNSF
+2373 NQLVANEGNSF
-2388 TDKVDGL
+2388 TDKVNGL
-2395 PIFKKFVSIDENGNV
+2395 PIFKKFVSIDENG
-2410 KVEITKYK
+2410 KVTEKVVYYK
-2418 YEIKEVNADSYD
+2418 YEIAEVPLKGYES
-2430 VEIEIM
+2430 EIIEFEKT
-2436 DNGDDELGF
+2436 DDELGF
-2445 VFKAKN
+2445 VFKVKN
-2451 TEKPEEPEEPEEP
+2451 TEKPEEPEEPKEP
-2464 EKPED
+2464 PHDPKNPPEN
-2469 PEEPKN
+2469 PKN

-2505 EVVKTPNKESE
+2505 EVIKTPNKESE
-2516 NKTTDLKKVTKE
+2516 NTITDLKKVPRE
-2528 ENGTNNIPKTGVRE
+2528 GNDTNNIPKTGVRE
-2542 DLMGLFIS
+2542 DLMGLCLS
-2550 GILLGVLVYFRRKLE
+2550 GILLGVLVFFRIKLE

>member
-25 EEENS
+25 EENS
-30 SDNNTN
+30 SDNNN
-36 VTQERSQNSPTKE
+36 PVASESSQNSPTNE
-49 KVLTKDQSTETKD
+49 KVLTKDQKTETKD
-62 EEITSD
+62 EGNTEENTSGQ
-68 EKQNTSEPE
+68 KQNPSEPE
-77 ATAEAS
+77 ATADTS
-83 NTSEAVE
+83 NTPEAVE
-90 NSDSSGNFEAV
+90 NSDSSENFEAAD
-101 ENSESI
+101 NSDA
-107 EKSEAENNSEVTENP
+107 KDNSEVTGKSEVP
-122 EVTDNSED
+122 EKSETGNNSDVTDNSESS
-130 TNTSEVVKDPELANT
+130 NTSEVVKDPELANT
-145 SDTSSEDKSPE
+145 SDTSSEDEVPE
-156 NKAEATEDKAD
+156 NNPESTEEQAD
-167 STTPSQKDETE
+167 QTNPSQKDETG
-178 AEEAD
+178 ATEEKTNPED
-183 TLEENLSG
+183 TEKTG
-191 EARPTKDDPKP
+191 EGEKSESPVDDPK
-202 DEKAG
+202 K
-207 EDLKEPKVPTKK
+207 
-219 ADSEDK
+219 EDK
-225 ETENQVDPTSNDD
+225 ETKNQVDPTSNED
-238 LKNLEEQIKEEKD
+238 LKNLKDQINSENDKD
-251 KAKKAELQKE
+251 KQVELQKE
-261 YNKKLFEEFE
+261 YNKKLFEE
-271 EIEKSEAEKL
+271 IEKSGAEKL
-281 DKEVLKRFTDKDKTE
+281 DKEVLNRFKDKERTE
-296 KFYAIQEEYQALKE
+296 EFYAIQEEYQTLKD
-310 KVEKGTASAK
+310 KLEKGTISEEEIQAFN
-320 EVEDFKQK
+320 EK
-328 LGDFKVPRKL
+328 LGSFKIPRKL

-351 SPTIGIEEDSST
+351 SPTIGIKDSST

-370 KEYLDAKD
+370 NEYLAAKD

-393 NNFNQLLE
+393 DNFDQLLE
-401 NFRKAEEA
+401 NFRKAEES
-409 FKQALADKDIDPKY
+409 FKKALADKDIDPKY

-459 LLVQVNKDKSESE
+459 LLVQVNKDKSDSK

-502 VELVKNTDGS
+502 VELVKNDDGS
-512 YSFTTKAVQDF
+512 YSFTTDPDQDF

-550 TKDVT
+550 TKYVT
-555 KKFLITKKGY
+555 RKFLITKKGY
-565 EDDADVSGI
+565 EDDADVNGI

-604 DFFTYLKKSNAY
+604 DFFSYLKKSNAY
-616 IDKVLVNSANGES
+616 INEVLVNSANGES
-629 LPLSSVDVTIT
+629 LPLSSVDITIT
-640 LPEYNGKF
+640 LPKYDKTV

-661 LGNGKYQLKLDM
+661 LGNGQYQLQLDM
-673 KTFEGK
+673 KTFKGN
-679 ENFKVED
+679 ENFEVKD

-691 NGEELTPENISN
+691 NGEELKPENISN
-703 AILEGKGGKK
+703 AILEGKDGKK

-722 DIIDKNILEDK
+722 DIVDKNILEDEN
-733 DSTYKVQ
+733 STYKVQ
-740 DNKLYEKEADG
+740 DNKLYEKDPNGE
-751 TYKEIGTFD
+751 YQEIGTFD

-780 SYTGEKDIYEGKV
+780 SYTGEKDLYEGKV
-793 TNKYDKAEPGVTET
+793 TNKNDKAEPGVTET
-807 YEGKQVIVT
+807 YGGKQVIVT
-816 ENGKESYG
+816 EDGKESYG
-824 GTIVEGKIFQKSGD
+824 GTIVEDKIFEKSGK

-843 LDQDLKEE
+843 LDQDLKEK
-851 GSYSVAKT
+851 GTYKVAET
-859 ALISSDGKKYSG
+859 DLISSDGKKYSG
-871 DLPDLTDAEIKS
+871 DLPALTDAEIKS
-883 GKKTIKGVTY
+883 GKKTIDGVTY

-907 LEGLVYKPGLT
+907 LEGLVYKPGPT
-918 LIDKFGNPIKGITVE
+918 LIDKFGSPIKGITVE
-933 KAGDNYTFS
+933 KTGDNYTFS

-953 DKIKVQEGKIFVDSK
+953 DKIKVEEGKIFVDSK

-1000 KKLYE
+1000 KKLYQ

-1039 TNKNNY
+1039 TDKNNY
-1045 YKVDDKIYHKV
+1045 YKVDDKIYYKV

-1141 DKNGNEIFED
+1141 DKKGNEIFKEE
-1151 RSIFFDGDK
+1151 SIFFDK
-1160 ETEYKEFS
+1160 NEKPAEYKEFS

-1178 SIESFFKNAPKELKD
+1178 SLESFFKNAPKELKD
-1193 KLDFSFFNIFFRES
+1193 KLDFNFFNIFFRES
-1207 DDRSRDELV
+1207 NDRSRDEFV

-1229 AEYLNKKDLSKEE
+1229 AEYLNKENLSKEE
-1242 KAKLEKERDLLK
+1242 KAKLEKERDLIK

-1262 VKPGAEFKVVD
+1262 VKPGAEFKIVD
-1273 GKLTAVYKDESGN
+1273 DKLTAVYKDESGK
-1286 DVEVERSLLWEI
+1286 EVEIDRSLLWEI

-1310 NKDNVIVIEDHSMDN
+1310 DRDTEIIIEDHNMDN
-1325 RLIYDEIIVN
+1325 RLVYDEIIVN
-1335 DTKDKWNAIKDKAD
+1335 DTRGNWDKAKKDWEDKEENKDK
-1349 EVYKKAKEAY
+1349 
-1359 DKDKSDENKKSLE
+1359 
-1372 AAKFKGS
+1372 KFPGT

-1385 DEIDKLR
+1385 DQIKDIRL
-1392 FGVNP
+1392 GVSP
-1397 NFIEGRFSP
+1397 TYIEGRFVP
-1406 LGKAFTLTG
+1406 LGDAFKLTG
-1415 EEIIQKLEANPKE
+1415 EDIINKLKE
-1428 KSVEIKKEDGE
+1428 LSAGTNDPYITKEDGD
-1439 ISIIYKIIRDSDK
+1439 ISITYKITHDPVK
-1452 GQIRI
+1452 GQVRI
-1457 KVLNAFYKKAG
+1457 KVLNAFYKK
-1468 ENDENK
+1468 NDPKDDSLNK
-1474 FYSPAQEA
+1474 FYSPAQKTYKEKMGSVIDNL
-1482 YDKKIKDTKNAL
+1482 DKLDASSPNKLNKSFKTLIQGLHKTETECYGILTKKFEEL
-1494 KKIEITDADDFKE
+1494 MTEVDKITDENQKKE
-1507 KFDKVITNFH
+1507 KLEEIKTIL
-1517 EKDSECHKNLTSKFK
+1517 S
-1532 ELMDKVKND
+1532 D
-1541 ENLDN
+1541 EI
-1546 DKKKEALKKI
+1546 KKLKLK
-1556 KDKMVEELEKL
+1556 
-1567 PLIYLDNNKGDYK
+1567 YLDSKKGDYK
-1580 FDDMRFN
+1580 CDDMRFN
-1587 AIRMELKPGTTIG
+1587 AIRIGLKPNLTIG
-1600 GSINPQKTKKFGLTS
+1600 GAMNPQNTKKFGLTS
-1615 FIVPDIDI
+1615 VIVPDIDI

-1634 NKDMYVKAAVKEILK
+1634 NKDKYVKAAIQDILK
-1649 DKTFNGTEDKNFN
+1649 DKKFNDKKDENFN
-1662 SDKWDKSEE
+1662 QKDWKKSEE
-1671 TYRRVMTEAYRRV
+1671 TYKKVMEEAYRRV
-1684 NEGASED
+1684 NEKPEGTFKDLVTLNED
-1691 KFKKLVKVDDSKD
+1691 KS
-1704 YGEGKYT
+1704 YGQGKYT
-1711 VKKGNEFDYEDL
+1711 VAKGKDLDYEDL
-1723 AVNGEESIK
+1723 AVNGKESIK
-1732 DNAGNPINPWFVGE
+1732 DNKGNPINPWYVGE
-1746 DKDAKPLSEK
+1746 GDNAKSLDEK
-1756 VPADLQKTDAYKEL
+1756 ITDPEL
-1770 KDKEI
+1770 KKSNAFKDLEDQEI
-1775 DITAYYMSNKG
+1775 DITAYYMSKMG

-1795 ANYKLDKED
+1795 ANYKLDKAE
-1804 QAPGVFGK
+1804 QGPGVFGK
-1812 EDNFGQKCCYGIIGH
+1812 EDSWSKKCCYSGIGH
-1827 CIQEAGKD
+1827 CIKEAGKNL
-1835 YLPPIDSKSGHF
+1835 LPGNDGDAGKF
-1847 GAEGKTEKDFE
+1847 GQEGETEKDFE

-1904 DNKSIDFNINVTVD
+1904 DNKSIDFNINVTID

-1976 VDQDGLMANGAN
+1976 VDQEGLMANGAN
-1988 AGFSDKKAF
+1988 AEFANKEAF

-2014 YLEELK
+2014 YLKDLE
-2020 KSEPDKAKVLAK
+2020 KSDPDKAKVLAK
-2032 TLEAKKITGKQGAI
+2032 ALEAKKITGKQGAI

-2077 KETEDRENLG
+2077 RETEDRENLG

-2124 ILDKDGNPL
+2124 ILDKDRNPL

-2271 GKDGEKV
+2271 GKDGERV
-2278 ELGDAKDFFNLK
+2278 ELGDAKDFFNLG

-2295 DKDLIA
+2295 DKDLVA

-2337 DRPEVKFDI
+2337 DRPEVRFDI
-2346 YQIETDKDGNPL
+2346 YQIETDKDGKVL
-2358 KDEKGNIKKVKLTDK
+2358 KRTKLK
-2373 NGNPLQLVANEKNSF
+2373 NQLVANEGNSF
-2388 TDKVDGL
+2388 TDKVNGL
-2395 PIFKKFVSIDENGNV
+2395 PIFKKFVSIDENG
-2410 KVEITKYK
+2410 KVTEEVVYYK
-2418 YEIKEVNADSYD
+2418 YEIAEVPLKGYES
-2430 VEIEIM
+2430 EIIEFEKT
-2436 DNGDDELGF
+2436 DDELGF
-2445 VFKAKN
+2445 VFKVKN

-2475 PPEEPKTPPE
+2475 PPEDPKNPPEEPKTPPE

-2490 EEPKTPSDEPKKETE
+2490 EEPKTPSEKPKKETE
-2505 EVVKTPNKESE
+2505 EVIKTPNKESE
-2516 NKTTDLKKVTKE
+2516 NTITDLKKVPRE
-2528 ENGTNNIPKTGVRE
+2528 GNDTNNIPKTGVRE
-2542 DLMGLFIS
+2542 DLMGLCLS
-2550 GILLGVLVYFRRKLE
+2550 GILLGVLVFFRRKLE

>member
-12 LILTLFVHGGVYA
+12 LILTFFVHGGVYA
-25 EEENS
+25 EGNS
-30 SDNNTN
+30 SDENNTAAS
-36 VTQERSQNSPTKE
+36 ESSQNSPTNE
-49 KVLTKDQSTETKD
+49 KVLTKDQNTEAKD
-62 EEITSD
+62 EG
-68 EKQNTSEPE
+68 NTSEPE
-77 ATAEAS
+77 VTGEAS
-83 NTSEAVE
+83 NTPEAVE
-90 NSDSSGNFEAV
+90 NPDSS
-101 ENSESI
+101 ENSIASDNSEAI
-107 EKSEAENNSEVTENP
+107 EKSEAENNSDITDNP
-122 EVTDNSED
+122 EVTGKSEAGNNSDVTEKTEATD
-130 TNTSEVVKDPELANT
+130 KSEAADTSEAP
-145 SDTSSEDKSPE
+145 SE
-156 NKAEATEDKAD
+156 NKVSKNKPEATEGQTEGGE
-167 STTPSQKDETE
+167 SENPTGETT
-178 AEEAD
+178 
-183 TLEENLSG
+183 EENTPENAG
-191 EARPTKDDPKP
+191 EEKPNPEDTGNPEAPAEDSKPESKPEVDTNNKDLADLAKKIE
-202 DEKAG
+202 DEK
-207 EDLKEPKVPTKK
+207 
-219 ADSEDK
+219 
-225 ETENQVDPTSNDD
+225 DP
-238 LKNLEEQIKEEKD
+238 
-251 KAKKAELQKE
+251 AKKAELQKE
-261 YNKKLFEEFE
+261 YNQKYLDALG
-271 EIEKSEAEKL
+271 SSEKL
-281 DKEVLKRFTDKDKTE
+281 DKEILNRFTDEERTKKYYRLKD
-296 KFYAIQEEYQALKE
+296 EYENLQAE
-310 KVEKGTASAK
+310 AAK
-320 EVEDFKQK
+320 EDLKAEDLDNIKKK
-328 LGDFKVPRKL
+328 LDALNKELGNFKVPRIL
-338 DDDEKSAAEELSK
+338 DADEKSAAEELSK
-351 SPTIGIEEDSST
+351 SPTIGIKEKSST
-363 EEGKRIY
+363 KEGKRIY
-370 KEYLDAKD
+370 NEYLAAKD

-393 NNFNQLLE
+393 DNFDQLLE
-401 NFRKAEEA
+401 DFRKAEEA
-409 FKQALADKDIDPKY
+409 FKKALADKKIDPKY

-436 SSGKVGNELK
+436 SSGKVGKELEK
-446 EDTYHIPDKTPLD
+446 DKTYYIPDKTPLD
-459 LLVQVNKDKSESE
+459 LLVQVNKDKSDSK
-472 FTFTIKT
+472 FKFTIKT

-502 VELVKNTDGS
+502 VELVKNDDGS
-512 YSFTTKAVQDF
+512 YSFTTDPDQDF

-550 TKDVT
+550 TKNVT
-555 KKFLITKKGY
+555 RKFLITKKGY
-565 EDDADVSGI
+565 EDDADVNGI

-604 DFFTYLKKSNAY
+604 DFFSYLKKSNAY
-616 IDKVLVNSANGES
+616 IDEVLVNSANGES
-629 LPLSSVDVTIT
+629 LPLSSVDITIT

-780 SYTGEKDIYEGKV
+780 SYTGEKDIYEGRV
-793 TNKYDKAEPGVTET
+793 TNKNDIAEPGVTET
-807 YEGKQVIVT
+807 YKGKQVIVT
-816 ENGKESYG
+816 EDGKKSYG

-851 GSYSVAKT
+851 GSYSVAET
-859 ALISSDGKKYSG
+859 ALISSDGKKYTKKFA
-871 DLPDLTDAEIKS
+871 LTDVEKKS
-883 GKKTIKGVTY
+883 GKKTIDGVTY

-907 LEGLVYKPGLT
+907 LEGLVYKPGPT

-933 KAGDNYTFS
+933 KTGDNYTFKKGEES
-942 KKDEKP
+942 KKSTDDNISIKNEK
-948 KTSDG
+948 
-953 DKIKVQEGKIFVDSK
+953 IYVNSK
-968 NAKVSG
+968 NEVVTG
-974 DYKSIVGKYYYDG
+974 DYTPLVGKYYYDG
-987 KKFVKAEDENVIG
+987 KKFVKAEDKDIIG

-1039 TNKNNY
+1039 TDKNNY
-1045 YKVDDKIYHKV
+1045 YKVDGKIYHKA
-1056 EDGQGT
+1056 EDDQGT

-1069 KGDMEILSQAPV
+1069 KGDMEILSQDPV
-1081 TKIIQTLGDDEVVTD
+1081 TKIIQTLGDDQVVTD
-1096 ETNIFDAVQNS
+1096 ETNIFNAVQNA

-1141 DKNGNEIFED
+1141 DEFEE

-1178 SIESFFKNAPKELKD
+1178 SRESFFKNAPKELKD
-1193 KLDFSFFNIFFRES
+1193 KLDFNFFNIFFRAYN
-1207 DDRSRDELV
+1207 DRDRDEFV
-1216 KKLLENE
+1216 KSLLKNE
-1223 KDKKYT
+1223 EDKKYT

-1254 ILKAELQK
+1254 ILKAELEE
-1262 VKPGAEFKVVD
+1262 VKPGAKFKVVD
-1273 GKLTAVYKDESGN
+1273 GKLTAVYKDESGK
-1286 DVEVERSLLWEI
+1286 DVEVERSLLWEV

-1310 NKDNVIVIEDHSMDN
+1310 DRDTEIIIEDHNMDN
-1325 RLIYDEIIVN
+1325 RLVYDEIIVN
-1335 DTKDKWNAIKDKAD
+1335 DTKGNWDKA
-1349 EVYKKAKEAY
+1349 KKDWEDKEENN
-1359 DKDKSDENKKSLE
+1359 DK
-1372 AAKFKGS
+1372 KFPGT

-1385 DEIDKLR
+1385 DQIKDIRL
-1392 FGVNP
+1392 GVSP
-1397 NFIEGRFSP
+1397 TYIEGRFVP
-1406 LGKAFTLTG
+1406 LGDAFKLTG
-1415 EEIIQKLEANPKE
+1415 EKIIEKLGNKKEVTFE
-1428 KSVEIKKEDGE
+1428 KSGIK
-1439 ISIIYKIIRDSDK
+1439 YKITRDPIK
-1452 GQIRI
+1452 GQVRI
-1457 KVLNAFYKKAG
+1457 KVLNAFYKKADKG
-1468 ENDENK
+1468 SENK
-1474 FYSPAQEA
+1474 FYSPAQKTYKEKMGEVIENLKTLDA
-1482 YDKKIKDTKNAL
+1482 SSTDKLNETFNSLITGLHSTETECYGILTKKFEEL
-1494 KKIEITDADDFKE
+1494 MKEVEKIEKPEE
-1507 KFDKVITNFH
+1507 KSKKLEEIKKVLSDEI
-1517 EKDSECHKNLTSKFK
+1517 KKL
-1532 ELMDKVKND
+1532 ELR
-1541 ENLDN
+1541 
-1546 DKKKEALKKI
+1546 
-1556 KDKMVEELEKL
+1556 
-1567 PLIYLDNNKGDYK
+1567 YLDSVKGTYK
-1580 FDDMRFN
+1580 YDDMRFN
-1587 AIRMELKPGTTIG
+1587 AIRIGLKPNITIG
-1600 GSINPQKTKKFGLTS
+1600 GAMNPQNTKKLGITS
-1615 FIVPDIDI
+1615 VIVPDIDI

-1634 NKDMYVKAAVKEILK
+1634 NKDKYVKAAIQEILK
-1649 DKTFNGTEDKNFN
+1649 DKRFNGTVDDKFNPED
-1662 SDKWDKSEE
+1662 WDESEE
-1671 TYRRVMTEAYRRV
+1671 TYKKVMEEAYRRV
-1684 NEGASED
+1684 NKDIDDKKTTIKDLVRLDEGKS
-1691 KFKKLVKVDDSKD
+1691 
-1704 YGEGKYT
+1704 YGQGKYT
-1711 VKKGNEFDYEDL
+1711 VKKGNELDYEDL
-1723 AVNGEESIK
+1723 AVNGKESIK
-1732 DNAGNPINPWFVGE
+1732 DNKGNPINPWYVGE
-1746 DKDAKPLSEK
+1746 GDNAKSLDKKITDSKLKESKAFK
-1756 VPADLQKTDAYKEL
+1756 DLEDQ
-1770 KDKEI
+1770 EI
-1775 DITAYYMSNKG
+1775 DITAYYMSKMG

-1795 ANYKLDKED
+1795 ANYKLDKAD
-1804 QAPGVFGK
+1804 QEPGVFGK
-1812 EDNFGQKCCYGIIGH
+1812 EDSWNKKCCYSGIGH
-1827 CIQEAGKD
+1827 CIKEAGKD
-1835 YLPPIDSKSGHF
+1835 LLPGNDGDAGKF
-1847 GAEGKTEKDFE
+1847 GQKGETEKDFE
-1858 LEYTPSTKNYDEE
+1858 LDYTPSTKNYDEE

-1889 EESDGE
+1889 EEADGE
-1895 ASDEDKKPE
+1895 TSGEDKKSE

-1927 SNALNPENKAEID
+1927 SNALNPEKESKID
-1940 EKAYNEKGYFIYKDA
+1940 ENAYNEKGYYIYKDA

-1963 IFELTGKSELNLN
+1963 IFELTGTSELNLN
-1976 VDQDGLMANGAN
+1976 VDQEGLMANGAN
-1988 AGFSDKKAF
+1988 EKFVDKKAF

-2014 YLEELK
+2014 YLKDLE
-2020 KSEPDKAKVLAK
+2020 KSDPDKAKVLAK
-2032 TLEAKKITGKQGAI
+2032 ALEAKKITGKQGAI

-2260 AKIENGKVYYI
+2260 AKIENGKVVYI
-2271 GKDGEKV
+2271 GKDGKEV
-2278 ELGDAKDFFNLK
+2278 VLGDAKDFFNLG

-2325 EFFDTEGKEIKK
+2325 EFFDANGEEIKK
-2337 DRPEVKFDI
+2337 ARPEVKFDI
-2346 YQIETDKDGNPL
+2346 YQIETNEKGEPIKDEDGNV
-2358 KDEKGNIKKVKLTDK
+2358 KKVKLTDK
-2373 NGNPLQLVANEKNSF
+2373 DGKALQLIANEKNSF
-2388 TDKVDGL
+2388 TDKLDGL
-2395 PIFKKFVSIDENGNV
+2395 PIFKKFVSINENGEV
-2410 KVEITKYK
+2410 TEKVLYYR
-2418 YEIKEVNADSYD
+2418 YEIKEVPIKGYES
-2430 VEIEIM
+2430 EIIEFEKT
-2436 DNGDDELGF
+2436 NDELGF
-2445 VFKAKN
+2445 VFKVKN

-2475 PPEEPKTPPE
+2475 PPEDPKNPPEEPKTPPE

-2490 EEPKTPSDEPKKETE
+2490 EEPKTPSEKPKKETE
-2505 EVVKTPNKESE
+2505 EVIKTPNKESE
-2516 NKTTDLKKVTKE
+2516 NTITDLKKVPRE
-2528 ENGTNNIPKTGVRE
+2528 GNDTNNIPKTGVRE
-2542 DLMGLFIS
+2542 DLMGLCLS
-2550 GILLGVLVYFRRKLE
+2550 GILLGVLVFLRRKLE

>member
-25 EEENS
+25 EENS
-30 SDNNTN
+30 SDNNMS
-36 VTQERSQNSPTKE
+36 VTSERSQNSPTNE
-49 KVLTKDQSTETKD
+49 KVFAKDQNTEIKD
-62 EEITSD
+62 EG
-68 EKQNTSEPE
+68 NTSEPE
-77 ATAEAS
+77 VTGDAA
-83 NTSEAVE
+83 NTSEAIENPDSSE
-90 NSDSSGNFEAV
+90 NSIAA
-101 ENSESI
+101 ENSEAV
-107 EKSEAENNSEVTENP
+107 EKSEAENNSDITDNP
-122 EVTDNSED
+122 EVTGKSEAGNNSDVTEKTEATD
-130 TNTSEVVKDPELANT
+130 KSEAAESQADAPAPSQEASPESLDENAKPEGEANETGTSEENTEKDSEAKGEDEKPADEANKAKDPEENPTEEPKEEEKKEPEVPAEDSKPEVDTNNKDLA
-145 SDTSSEDKSPE
+145 DL
-156 NKAEATEDKAD
+156 AEMIE
-167 STTPSQKDETE
+167 
-178 AEEAD
+178 
-183 TLEENLSG
+183 
-191 EARPTKDDPKP
+191 
-202 DEKAG
+202 DEK
-207 EDLKEPKVPTKK
+207 
-219 ADSEDK
+219 
-225 ETENQVDPTSNDD
+225 DP
-238 LKNLEEQIKEEKD
+238 
-251 KAKKAELQKE
+251 AKKAELQKK
-261 YNKKLFEEFE
+261 YNQKYLDALG
-271 EIEKSEAEKL
+271 SSEKL
-281 DKEVLKRFTDKDKTE
+281 DKEILNRFTDEKRTNEYYRLKDEYENLKVEAAREDLKAEDLEKIKDK
-296 KFYAIQEEYQALKE
+296 IDALNK
-310 KVEKGTASAK
+310 
-320 EVEDFKQK
+320 D
-328 LGDFKVPRKL
+328 LGNFKVPRIL
-338 DDDEKSAAEELSK
+338 DADEKSAAEELSK
-351 SPTIGIEEDSST
+351 SPTIGIREESST
-363 EEGKRIY
+363 KEGKRIY
-370 KEYLDAKD
+370 NKYLAAKD

-393 NNFNQLLE
+393 DNFDQLLE

-409 FKQALADKDIDPKY
+409 FKQALADKKIDPQY

-446 EDTYHIPDKTPLD
+446 DETYHIPDKTPLD
-459 LLVQVNKDKSESE
+459 LLVQVNKDKSDSK
-472 FTFTIKT
+472 FKFTIKT

-502 VELVKNTDGS
+502 VELVKNDDGS
-512 YSFTTKAVQDF
+512 YSFTTDPDQDF

-550 TKDVT
+550 TNEVT
-555 KKFLITKKGY
+555 RKFLITKKGY
-565 EDDADVSGI
+565 EDDADVNGI

-604 DFFTYLKKSNAY
+604 NFFSYLKKSNAY

-629 LPLSSVDVTIT
+629 LPLSSVDITIT

-673 KTFEGK
+673 KTFKGNK
-679 ENFKVED
+679 DFKVED

-691 NGEELTPENISN
+691 NGEELTPGNIGN
-703 AILEGKGGKK
+703 AILKGKDGKK
-713 YVDDKGNSF
+713 YVDEKGNSF
-722 DIIDKNILEDK
+722 DIEDKNILEDK

-793 TNKYDKAEPGVTET
+793 TNSGTGDNEKAEPGVTET
-807 YEGKQVIVT
+807 YGGKQVIVT
-816 ENGKESYG
+816 EKDNKSYG

-843 LDQDLKEE
+843 LDQDLNKDAYK
-851 GSYSVAKT
+851 GFKT
-859 ALISSDGKKYSG
+859 TLISSDGKKYSG
-871 DLPDLTDAEIKS
+871 DLPDLTDTEIKS

-918 LIDKFGNPIKGITVE
+918 LIDKFGNPIKGVE
-933 KAGDNYTFS
+933 VSENKGTYTFTKGKES
-942 KKDEKP
+942 KKSTDDNISVKNEK
-948 KTSDG
+948 
-953 DKIKVQEGKIFVDSK
+953 IYVNSK
-968 NAKVSG
+968 NEVVTG
-974 DYKSIVGKYYYDG
+974 DYTPLVGKYYYNG
-987 KKFVKAEDENVIG
+987 KKFVKAEEKDIIG

-1081 TKIIQTLGDDEVVTD
+1081 TKIIQTLGDDEVLTD

-1193 KLDFSFFNIFFRES
+1193 KLDFNFFNIFFRAS
-1207 DDRSRDELV
+1207 NDRDRDEFV
-1216 KKLLENE
+1216 KSLLKNE
-1223 KDKKYT
+1223 EDKKYT

-1254 ILKAELQK
+1254 ILKAELEE
-1262 VKPGAEFKVVD
+1262 VKPGAKFKVVD
-1273 GKLTAVYKDESGN
+1273 GKLTAVYKDESGKE
-1286 DVEVERSLLWEI
+1286 VEIERSLLWEV

-1310 NKDNVIVIEDHSMDN
+1310 DRDTEIIIEDHNMDN
-1325 RLIYDEIIVN
+1325 RLVYDEIIVN
-1335 DTKDKWNAIKDKAD
+1335 DTKGNWDKAKKDWEDKEENKDK
-1349 EVYKKAKEAY
+1349 
-1359 DKDKSDENKKSLE
+1359 
-1372 AAKFKGS
+1372 KFPGT

-1385 DEIDKLR
+1385 DQIKDIRL
-1392 FGVNP
+1392 GVSP
-1397 NFIEGRFSP
+1397 TYIEGRFVP
-1406 LGKAFTLTG
+1406 LGDAFKLTG
-1415 EEIIQKLEANPKE
+1415 EKIIEKLGNKKEVTFE
-1428 KSVEIKKEDGE
+1428 KSGIK
-1439 ISIIYKIIRDSDK
+1439 YKITRDPIK
-1452 GQIRI
+1452 GQVRI
-1457 KVLNAFYKKAG
+1457 KVLNAFYKKTDKG
-1468 ENDENK
+1468 SENK
-1474 FYSPAQEA
+1474 FYSPAQKTYKEKMGEVIENLKTLDA
-1482 YDKKIKDTKNAL
+1482 SSTDKLNETFNSLITGLHSTETECYGILTKKFEEL
-1494 KKIEITDADDFKE
+1494 MKEVEKIEKPEE
-1507 KFDKVITNFH
+1507 KSKKLEEIKKVLSDEI
-1517 EKDSECHKNLTSKFK
+1517 KKL
-1532 ELMDKVKND
+1532 ELK
-1541 ENLDN
+1541 
-1546 DKKKEALKKI
+1546 
-1556 KDKMVEELEKL
+1556 
-1567 PLIYLDNNKGDYK
+1567 YLDSKKGTYK

-1587 AIRMELKPGTTIG
+1587 AIRIGLKPNLTIG
-1600 GSINPQKTKKFGLTS
+1600 GAMNPQNTKKFGLTS
-1615 FIVPDIDI
+1615 VIVPDIDI

-1634 NKDMYVKAAVKEILK
+1634 NKDKYVKAAIQEILK
-1649 DKTFNGTEDKNFN
+1649 DKRFNGTVDDKFNPED
-1662 SDKWDKSEE
+1662 WDESEE
-1671 TYRRVMTEAYRRV
+1671 TYKKVMEEAYRRV
-1684 NEGASED
+1684 NKDIDDKKTTIKDLVRLDEGKS
-1691 KFKKLVKVDDSKD
+1691 
-1704 YGEGKYT
+1704 YGQGKYT
-1711 VKKGNEFDYEDL
+1711 VKKGNELDYEDL
-1723 AVNGEESIK
+1723 AVNGKESIK
-1732 DNAGNPINPWFVGE
+1732 DNKGNPINPWYVGE
-1746 DKDAKPLSEK
+1746 GDNAKSLDKKITDSKLKESKAFK
-1756 VPADLQKTDAYKEL
+1756 DLEDQ
-1770 KDKEI
+1770 EI
-1775 DITAYYMSNKG
+1775 DITAYYMSKMG

-1795 ANYKLDKED
+1795 ANYKLDKAD
-1804 QAPGVFGK
+1804 QEPGVFGK
-1812 EDNFGQKCCYGIIGH
+1812 EDSWNKKCCYSGIGH
-1827 CIQEAGKD
+1827 CIKEAGKD
-1835 YLPPIDSKSGHF
+1835 LLPGNDGDAGKF
-1847 GAEGKTEKDFE
+1847 GQKGETEKDFE
-1858 LEYTPSTKNYDEE
+1858 LDYTPSTKNYDEE

-1976 VDQDGLMANGAN
+1976 VDQEGLMANGAN
-1988 AGFSDKKAF
+1988 AEFGDKEAF

-2014 YLEELK
+2014 YLKDLE
-2020 KSEPDKAKVLAK
+2020 KSDPDKAKVLAK
-2032 TLEAKKITGKQGAI
+2032 ALEAKKITGKQGAI

-2260 AKIENGKVYYI
+2260 AKIEDGKVIYI

-2278 ELGDAKDFFNLK
+2278 ELGKASEFFNLK
-2290 DLTKA
+2290 DLMDK

-2325 EFFDTEGKEIKK
+2325 EFFDANGEEIKK
-2337 DRPEVKFDI
+2337 DRPEVRFDI
-2346 YQIETDKDGNPL
+2346 YQIETDKDGKVL
-2358 KDEKGNIKKVKLTDK
+2358 KRTKLK
-2373 NGNPLQLVANEKNSF
+2373 NQLVANEGNSF
-2388 TDKVDGL
+2388 TDKVNGL
-2395 PIFKKFVSIDENGNV
+2395 PIFKKFVSIDENG
-2410 KVEITKYK
+2410 KVTEKVVYYK
-2418 YEIKEVNADSYD
+2418 YEIAEVPLKGYES
-2430 VEIEIM
+2430 EIIEFEKT
-2436 DNGDDELGF
+2436 DDELGF
-2445 VFKAKN
+2445 VFKVKN
-2451 TEKPEEPEEPEEP
+2451 TEKPEEPEEPKEP
-2464 EKPED
+2464 PHDPKNPPEN
-2469 PEEPKN
+2469 PKN

-2505 EVVKTPNKESE
+2505 EVIKTPNKESE
-2516 NKTTDLKKVTKE
+2516 NTITDLKKVPRE
-2528 ENGTNNIPKTGVRE
+2528 GNDTNNIPKTGVRE
-2542 DLMGLFIS
+2542 DLMGLCLS
-2550 GILLGVLVYFRRKLE
+2550 GILLGVLVFFRIKLE

>member
-30 SDNNTN
+30 SDKNNP
-36 VTQERSQNSPTKE
+36 VASESSQNSPINE
-49 KVLTKDQSTETKD
+49 KVLTKDQKTETKD
-62 EEITSD
+62 EGNTEENTSD
-68 EKQNTSEPE
+68 QKQNPSEPE
-77 ATAEAS
+77 ATGDAANNSEATK
-83 NTSEAVE
+83 TSEAVE
-90 NSDSSGNFEAV
+90 NSEVAD
-101 ENSESI
+101 NSEGT
-107 EKSEAENNSEVTENP
+107 EKSDSEKDSEIAEKTDPVDNSGAPSENKVTENNP
-122 EVTDNSED
+122 ET
-130 TNTSEVVKDPELANT
+130 
-145 SDTSSEDKSPE
+145 
-156 NKAEATEDKAD
+156 TEGQAD
-167 STTPSQKDETE
+167 STSPSQKDETE

-183 TLEENLSG
+183 TPEEKPEKTEEEKPADETG
-191 EARPTKDDPKP
+191 ETKENPNP
-202 DEKAG
+202 
-207 EDLKEPKVPTKK
+207 EDTGNPEEGKK
-219 ADSEDK
+219 AEAPAEDSKPEVNTNNK
-225 ETENQVDPTSNDD
+225 D
-238 LKNLEEQIKEEKD
+238 LADLAKKIESEKD
-251 KAKKAELQKE
+251 PAKKAELQKE
-261 YNKKLFEEFE
+261 YNQKYLDALG
-271 EIEKSEAEKL
+271 SSEKL
-281 DKEVLKRFTDKDKTE
+281 DKEILNRFTDEERTKEYYRLKNEYENLKAEAAKEDLKAEDLEKIKDKIDT
-296 KFYAIQEEYQALKE
+296 LNKE
-310 KVEKGTASAK
+310 
-320 EVEDFKQK
+320 
-328 LGDFKVPRKL
+328 LGNFKVPRIL
-338 DDDEKSAAEELSK
+338 DADEKSAAEELSK
-351 SPTIGIEEDSST
+351 SPTIGIKEESST
-363 EEGKRIY
+363 KEGKRIY
-370 KEYLDAKD
+370 DEYLAAKK
-378 ALNKAIDAENTKGKA
+378 ALNDAIDAENTKGKA
-393 NNFNQLLE
+393 DNFDQLLE
-401 NFRKAEEA
+401 DFRKAEKA

-436 SSGKVGNELK
+436 PSGKVGKDLDK
-446 EDTYHIPDKTPLD
+446 DTYHIPDKTPLD
-459 LLVQVNKDKSESE
+459 LLVQVNKDKSDSK
-472 FTFTIKT
+472 FKFTIKT

-502 VELVKNTDGS
+502 VELVKNDDGS
-512 YSFTTKAVQDF
+512 YSFTTDPDQDF

-555 KKFLITKKGY
+555 RKFLITKKGY

-589 ETQDGYVKED
+589 DTQDGYVKED

-604 DFFTYLKKSNAY
+604 DFFSYLKKSNAY

-629 LPLSSVDVTIT
+629 LPLSSVDITIT

-648 AEMIHKSGLKYHD
+648 AEMIQKSGLKYHKLED
-661 LGNGKYQLKLDM
+661 GKYQLKLDM
-673 KTFEGK
+673 KTFKGN

-691 NGEELTPENISN
+691 NGEELTPENIAN
-703 AILEGKGGKK
+703 AILEGKDGKK
-713 YVDDKGNSF
+713 YVDEKGNSF
-722 DIIDKNILEDK
+722 DIVDKNILEDK

-793 TNKYDKAEPGVTET
+793 TNSGTGENEKAEPDVTVT
-807 YEGKQVIVT
+807 YEGKQVTVK
-816 ENGKESYG
+816 EDGKESYG
-824 GTIVEGKIFQKSGD
+824 GTIVKDKIFQKSGN

-851 GSYSVAKT
+851 GFYSVAKT
-859 ALISSDGKKYSG
+859 ALISSDGKKYG
-871 DLPDLTDAEIKS
+871 DLPALTDAEIKS
-883 GKKTIKGVTY
+883 GEKTIDGVTY

-918 LIDKFGNPIKGITVE
+918 LIDKFGNPIKGVE
-933 KAGDNYTFS
+933 VSENNGTYTFTKGKES
-942 KKDEKP
+942 KKSTDDNISVKN
-948 KTSDG
+948 
-953 DKIKVQEGKIFVDSK
+953 DKIYVNSK
-968 NAKVSG
+968 NEVVTG
-974 DYKSIVGKYYYDG
+974 DYTPLVGKYYYNG
-987 KKFVKAEDENVIG
+987 KKFVKAEDKDIIG

-1025 ELIVDDETP
+1025 ELILDYETP

-1039 TNKNNY
+1039 TDKNNY
-1045 YKVDDKIYHKV
+1045 YKVDDKIYHKL

-1062 YLVKADG
+1062 YLVKADKNG
-1069 KGDMEILSQAPV
+1069 KMEILSQDPV

-1128 KVAAKYSAPTGKK
+1128 KIAAKYSAPTGKK
-1141 DKNGNEIFED
+1141 DEKGNEIFKEE
-1151 RSIFFDGDK
+1151 SIFFDKNGK
-1160 ETEYKEFS
+1160 PAEYKEFS

-1193 KLDFSFFNIFFRES
+1193 KLDFNFFNIFFRES
-1207 DDRSRDELV
+1207 NDRDRDEFV

-1223 KDKKYT
+1223 AKELYT
-1229 AEYLNKKDLSKEE
+1229 SKNLNKEGLSKEE

-1273 GKLTAVYKDESGN
+1273 GKLTAVYKDESGKE
-1286 DVEVERSLLWEI
+1286 VEVERSLLWEV

-1310 NKDNVIVIEDHSMDN
+1310 DRDTEIIIEDHNMDN
-1325 RLIYDEIIVN
+1325 RLVYDEIIVN
-1335 DTKDKWNAIKDKAD
+1335 DTRENWDKAKKDWEAKKENKDK
-1349 EVYKKAKEAY
+1349 
-1359 DKDKSDENKKSLE
+1359 
-1372 AAKFKGS
+1372 KFPGT

-1385 DEIDKLR
+1385 DQIKDIRL
-1392 FGVNP
+1392 GVSP
-1397 NFIEGRFSP
+1397 TYIEGRFVP
-1406 LGKAFTLTG
+1406 LGDAFKLTG
-1415 EEIIQKLEANPKE
+1415 EDIIKALNNNETSITKTD
-1428 KSVEIKKEDGE
+1428 KSDPNNI
-1439 ISIIYKIIRDSDK
+1439 ISITYQITRDPIK
-1452 GQIRI
+1452 GQVRI
-1457 KVLNAFYKKAG
+1457 KVINAFYKKV
-1468 ENDENK
+1468 ENDKDHK
-1474 FYSPAQEA
+1474 FESPAQKTYKEKMGSVIEKLGKLDA
-1482 YDKKIKDTKNAL
+1482 SSADKLNKSFKTLIQGLHSTETECYDILTKKFEELMKEVE
-1494 KKIEITDADDFKE
+1494 KIEKPEE
-1507 KFDKVITNFH
+1507 KSKKLEEIKKVLSNEI
-1517 EKDSECHKNLTSKFK
+1517 KKL
-1532 ELMDKVKND
+1532 ELK
-1541 ENLDN
+1541 
-1546 DKKKEALKKI
+1546 
-1556 KDKMVEELEKL
+1556 
-1567 PLIYLDNNKGDYK
+1567 YLDSKKGTYK

-1587 AIRMELKPGTTIG
+1587 AIRIGLKPNLTIG
-1600 GSINPQKTKKFGLTS
+1600 GAMNPQNTKKLGITS
-1615 FIVPDIDI
+1615 VIVPDIDI
-1623 PYTDEFGEVLT
+1623 PYTDEFGKVLT
-1634 NKDMYVKAAVKEILK
+1634 NKDMYVKAAIQDILK
-1649 DKTFNGTEDKNFN
+1649 DKTFDKVKDDKFN
-1662 SDKWDKSEE
+1662 QKDWNKSEE
-1671 TYRRVMTEAYRRV
+1671 TYKKVMEEAYRRV
-1684 NEGASED
+1684 NKDIDNKKITIKDLVTLDED
-1691 KFKKLVKVDDSKD
+1691 KK
-1704 YGEGKYT
+1704 YGQGKYT
-1711 VKKGNEFDYEDL
+1711 VKKGKDLDYKDL
-1723 AVNGEESIK
+1723 AVNEEESIK
-1732 DNAGNPINPWFVGE
+1732 DNKGNPINPWYVGE
-1746 DKDAKPLSEK
+1746 GKKAKSLDKKITDEK
-1756 VPADLQKTDAYKEL
+1756 LKESKAFKDLEDQ
-1770 KDKEI
+1770 EI
-1775 DITAYYMSNKG
+1775 DITAYYMSKMG

-1795 ANYKLDKED
+1795 ANYKLDKAE
-1804 QAPGVFGK
+1804 QGPGVFGK
-1812 EDNFGQKCCYGIIGH
+1812 ENSWSKKCCYPGIGH
-1827 CIQEAGKD
+1827 CIKEAGKNL
-1835 YLPPIDSKSGHF
+1835 LPGNDGDAGKF
-1847 GAEGKTEKDFE
+1847 GQEGETEKDFE

-1904 DNKSIDFNINVTVD
+1904 ENKSIDFNINVTVD

-1976 VDQDGLMANGAN
+1976 VDQEGLMANGAN
-1988 AGFSDKKAF
+1988 AGFSDKEKF
-1997 ENWKKG
+1997 ETWKKG

-2014 YLEELK
+2014 YLKDLE
-2020 KSEPDKAKVLAK
+2020 KSDPDKAKVLAK
-2032 TLEAKKITGKQGAI
+2032 ALEAKKITGKQGAI

-2124 ILDKDGNPL
+2124 ILDKDGNLL

-2175 VDNEFSLDDIFRDK
+2175 VDKEFSLDDIFRNK
-2189 KHGLRPV
+2189 EHGLRPV

-2206 FEVLYKVGDDFKT
+2206 FEVFYKVGDKFIS
-2219 EKQLKDE
+2219 EKELKDE
-2226 KISLAKVDGIRIKG
+2226 KISLAQVDGIRIKG

-2260 AKIENGKVYYI
+2260 AKIEDGKVYYI

-2278 ELGDAKDFFNLK
+2278 ELGDAEDFFNLG

-2337 DRPEVKFDI
+2337 DRPEVRFDI
-2346 YQIETDKDGNPL
+2346 YQIETDEEGEPIKDKDGN
-2358 KDEKGNIKKVKLTDK
+2358 IKRVKLTDRDGK
-2373 NGNPLQLVANEKNSF
+2373 PLQLVANEGNSF

-2395 PIFKKFVSIDENGNV
+2395 PIFKKFVSINEDGTVNE
-2410 KVEITKYK
+2410 KILYYK
-2418 YEIKEVNADSYD
+2418 YEIAEVPLKGYES
-2430 VEIEIM
+2430 EIIEFEKTA
-2436 DNGDDELGF
+2436 DELGF
-2445 VFKAKN
+2445 VFKVKN

-2475 PPEEPKTPPE
+2475 PPEDPKNPPEEPKTPPK

-2490 EEPKTPSDEPKKETE
+2490 EEPKTPSDKSKKETE
-2505 EVVKTPNKESE
+2505 DLVKTPNKESE
-2516 NKTTDLKKVTKE
+2516 NTITKLNKVTRE
-2528 ENGTNNIPKTGVRE
+2528 GNDTNNIPKTGVRE

-2550 GILLGVLVYFRRKLE
+2550 GILLGVLVFFRRKLE